1 MTTAEEW
8 RGEERGLGGESKFLR
23 VSLHY
28 HHHHHILALDP
39 NPNKLYTE
47 QTKTP
52 NLKVKS
58 GDETQE
64 KGREPS
70 KREEGGGGSPS
81 RVTRINKQ
89 GVREVAILNS
99 IILKHLQN

>member
-1 MTTAEEW
+1 M
-8 RGEERGLGGESKFLR
+8 
-23 VSLHY
+23 
-28 HHHHHILALDP
+28 ALDP
-39 NPNKLYTE
+39 NQNKLYTE

-58 GDETQE
+58 GDETQG

-70 KREEGGGGSPS
+70 NREAGRWGSPS

-89 GVREVAILNS
+89 GVYVVTILNPT
-99 IILKHLQN
+99 ILKHLQN

>member
-52 NLKVKS
+52 NLKVKR

-64 KGREPS
+64 KGRAI
-70 KREEGGGGSPS
+70 KKGGGRWGKP
-81 RVTRINKQ
+81 KQ
-89 GVREVAILNS
+89 SDKNQQTGCA
-99 IILKHLQN
+99 